1 MTTTSNRNRTLPVG
15 KMGLLSLQS
24 IRSAVRQLT
33 SGVSS
38 AQHNDKDCLGASTG
52 LEAMKRF
59 CHLIL
64 AVYGDNKP
72 SVTLLLL
79 ISDNS
84 STWGVLLAFLVA

>member
-1 MTTTSNRNRTLPVG
+1 
-15 KMGLLSLQS
+15 MGLLSLQS

-38 AQHNDKDCLGASTG
+38 AQHNDKYCLGASTG

-72 SVTLLLL
+72 SVVTQMLL